1 MKKLI
6 AAIAILASASA
17 FANGPYDGLYQSTVN
32 EKSFA
37 LVQQSNGLVLVGMY
51 YAIPADGI
59 TMNYGGGTI
68 VRLSE
73 LHSWD
78 ALMGPISG
86 NTARA
91 IGEMINGMCT
101 VAVEVTFVGNTAT
114 SKVLDSSP
122 TSAGI
127 AQRIPCAKL
136 VPVGTINTHKRIF

>member
-6 AAIAILASASA
+6 AAIAVLASASA

-37 LVQQSNGLVLVGMY
+37 LVQQNNGLVLIGMY
-51 YAIPADGI
+51 YAIPANGV
-59 TMNYGGGTI
+59 TMNYGDGI
-68 VRLSE
+68 VVKLSE
-73 LHSWD
+73 LHTWD

-91 IGEMINGMCT
+91 IGEMINGTCT
-101 VAVEVTFVGNTAT
+101 VAIEVTFVGNTAT
-114 SKVLDSSP
+114 SRVLDSSP

-127 AQRIPCAKL
+127 AQRIPCAQL